1 MLNRFGGLSK
11 MKKKELDELVLKLF
25 RLCDQYV
32 DIKNF
37 VEFEDKFSKIV
48 KKQKVDLHELYYG
61 MPYKEMKKQYRRY
74 DSLKKKK
81 D

>member
-1 MLNRFGGLSK
+1 
-11 MKKKELDELVLKLF
+11 MKKKELDEVVLKLF

-32 DIKNF
+32 DISKF

-48 KKQKVDLHELYYG
+48 KKHKVDLHELYYG
-61 MPYKEMKKQYRRY
+61 MSYKEMKKKYRRY

-81 D
+81 E

>member
-1 MLNRFGGLSK
+1 MNNFGGPSK
-11 MKKKELDELVLKLF
+11 MKKKELDEVVLKLF

-32 DIKNF
+32 DISKF

-48 KKQKVDLHELYYG
+48 KKHKVDLHELYYG
-61 MPYKEMKKQYRRY
+61 MSYKEMKKKYRRY

-81 D
+81 E